1 MLSLISFVENTFI
14 DVDDH
19 LSLSH
24 VLNVVSCSQL
34 PLKFSLLLIVCITD
48 WLHFL
53 VGKTQPILQIAID
66 HSLAQVKLD
75 FFFDR
80 LSQLT
85 PLDWSSSRLKIVVN
99 VISSSVMDLIIL
111 LSLFSNSGDQ
121 RRLWSHLFQFPVDMV
136 LAEIEPPG

>member
-34 PLKFSLLLIVCITD
+34 PLKFSLLLVVCIID

-53 VGKTQPILQIAID
+53 VGETQLNLQVAID
-66 HSLAQVKLD
+66 HSLAQVQLD
-75 FFFDR
+75 FF
-80 LSQLT
+80 
-85 PLDWSSSRLKIVVN
+85 LD
-99 VISSSVMDLIIL
+99 
-111 LSLFSNSGDQ
+111 
-121 RRLWSHLFQFPVDMV
+121 
-136 LAEIEPPG
+136 